1 MDKGFKRL
9 LKRLLT
15 GFMADNGQR
24 EMTFPSSL
32 SASDRCAR
40 Q

>member
-15 GFMADNGQR
+15 GFMADSSQR
-24 EMTFPSSL
+24 EMTFPASL
-32 SASDRCAR
+32 SAADR
-40 Q
+40 